1 MKIRL
6 ALSLLLFSLIS
17 CTDNSSINLKIPVT
31 GGLIEGYA
39 DGNLKK
45 YLGIPYAAAPINELR
60 WAPTQEL
67 EEWDGV
73 LPTKSHSKICYQPK
87 QITEFYDDVP
97 DLTVMSEDCLTLNVW
112 TRADQVEDNLPV
124 MVWIHGGALV
134 WGTGSEYSGE
144 ALTKKGVVIV
154 TLNYRLGPLGFFSHP
169 ELSRKYGSSGNQGYR
184 DQIQALKWVKDNI
197 SMFGGNPNNI
207 TIFGES
213 AGSWSVNVLQAS
225 PLARGLFHKVIG
237 QSGARLI
244 PLTHNT
250 ESSVYS
256 DSGEDL
262 GINLSRVMAQ
272 KNNPN
277 LTDLRDLSAI
287 TIIENIENDPL
298 YLTQFDSL
306 TVIDGDVIPEDISS
320 IFKKGNQ
327 ADVPVLIGSTADE
340 ATTFDPKVINPDLS
354 SDLSYSDLTRS
365 TINEILPSVDKRIFD
380 LYPTYNEEI
389 SKVSWVDFT
398 TDSMFTAQMQKWG
411 TLMSSVDSNTYLY
424 FWNWHPTINGSKNL
438 KAFHA
443 AEVPYVFGQF
453 DMFNM
458 DVSSDDNIFSELM
471 MTIWTNFAKY
481 GDPSIK
487 GQLDWPEF
495 NSSSEFYVVLD
506 SEVEIKKSLRKEKLT
521 LINEAYDLSRPIY
534 GN

>member
-1 MKIRL
+1 MCIR
-6 ALSLLLFSLIS
+6 
-17 CTDNSSINLKIPVT
+17 D
-31 GGLIEGYA
+31 
-39 DGNLKK
+39 
-45 YLGIPYAAAPINELR
+45 R
-60 WAPTQEL
+60 
-67 EEWDGV
+67 
-73 LPTKSHSKICYQPK
+73 
-87 QITEFYDDVP
+87 
-97 DLTVMSEDCLTLNVW
+97 
-112 TRADQVEDNLPV
+112 
-124 MVWIHGGALV
+124 
-134 WGTGSEYSGE
+134 
-144 ALTKKGVVIV
+144 
-154 TLNYRLGPLGFFSHP
+154 
-169 ELSRKYGSSGNQGYR
+169 
-184 DQIQALKWVKDNI
+184 
-197 SMFGGNPNNI
+197 
-207 TIFGES
+207 
-213 AGSWSVNVLQAS
+213 
-225 PLARGLFHKVIG
+225 
-237 QSGARLI
+237 
-244 PLTHNT
+244 
-250 ESSVYS
+250 
-256 DSGEDL
+256 
-262 GINLSRVMAQ
+262 
-272 KNNPN
+272 
-277 LTDLRDLSAI
+277 
-287 TIIENIENDPL
+287 
-298 YLTQFDSL
+298 
-306 TVIDGDVIPEDISS
+306 
-320 IFKKGNQ
+320 
-327 ADVPVLIGSTADE
+327 LIGSTADE

-521 LINEAYDLSRPIY
+521 LINEAYDRSRPLY